1 MENPIIQAPII
12 YLSRRNLEALL
23 SKLNR
28 YSNGEET
35 QCAIIKVQQASSAY
49 RQTMH
54 EILVVAVHDE
64 EYYALQARPAGEM
77 YPLDEASLT
86 VPSTGIKNSST
97 TK

>member
-1 MENPIIQAPII
+1 MEDPTNQAPII

-28 YSNGEET
+28 CSNGEET

-49 RQTMH
+49 RQTMR
-54 EILVVAVHDE
+54 EILVVAVGDE
-64 EYYALQARPAGEM
+64 EYYASQARPAGEM
-77 YPLDEASLT
+77 HPLDEASLT
-86 VPSTGIKNSST
+86 VPSTGTRNSST

>member
-1 MENPIIQAPII
+1 MEDPTNQAPTI
-12 YLSRRNLEALL
+12 YLSRRNLEGLL

-28 YSNGEET
+28 LSNGEET

-54 EILVVAVHDE
+54 EILVVAVDDE

-86 VPSTGIKNSST
+86 VPSTGTRNSST
-97 TK
+97 TR

>member
-1 MENPIIQAPII
+1 MENPTNQAPII

-28 YSNGEET
+28 SSNGEET

-49 RQTMH
+49 RQTMR
-54 EILVVAVHDE
+54 EILVVAVDDE

-77 YPLDEASLT
+77 CPLDEASLT
-86 VPSTGIKNSST
+86 VPSTGTRNSST
-97 TK
+97 TR